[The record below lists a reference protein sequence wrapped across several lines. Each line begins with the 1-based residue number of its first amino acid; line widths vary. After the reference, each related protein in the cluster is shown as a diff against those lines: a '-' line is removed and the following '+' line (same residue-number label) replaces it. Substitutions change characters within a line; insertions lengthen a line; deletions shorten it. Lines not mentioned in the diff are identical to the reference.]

1 MINGKL
7 TPEDLALIQAN
18 VEYQKNYDIDEVII
32 ELKKKWNDDTYFF
45 DEEGARQFY
54 KFTSKLELDRGKKG
68 SKIKLL
74 RFQFETCTEILFI
87 KNRKTKLRKHQKC
100 LLDISRKNSKGTIV
114 SVIITYLFFTDKT
127 FGAEYIIVANDQ
139 KQAMNLFATIQLMI
153 NNNKVLKKYVKITE
167 SRKLMYRKT
176 TNSKLRVLANNGVGL
191 DSYPTYILVTDEA
204 HEYRNQDAYIKLRT
218 GMGLWDEPLWLCTTT
233 ASSGQ
238 DPYNLEM
245 ETYLYAKDVES
256 GKYEDEKFYSRIYE
270 ADKDCHL
277 LDVSQWIKSNPALG
291 SFRKVEDLK
300 DFLVQATR
308 LKSQEA
314 KARRLYLNQH
324 VAIDGENAI
333 DMNEW
338 RECLKDIDLVS
349 LRGMRC
355 WAALDMAFIKDI
367 IAYVQVFYDGENDK
381 FIVYPH
387 LFSPKETIHQRSE
400 KDGIRYDLYAQ
411 KDELKLLNGY
421 YVNNEELFNYI
432 EDLNR
437 KYQFDTQEICFDAW
451 GSGDIRSR
459 LEQDYTIFPFGQGYK
474 SMSPAIKDFETML
487 LDKRIV
493 IANNSLL
500 TWMASNVVAIYDP
513 SGNIKYD
520 KSKSKFKIDGIIA
533 LVMALSR
540 ARYNNDGLQYDAVEE
555 LDKLD
560 W

>member
-1 MINGKL
+1 MISGCL
-7 TPEDLALIQAN
+7 TKDELALINEN
-18 VEYQKNYDIDEVII
+18 VKYQTDYNIDTVINDLKLKWDSEIYYYDEK
-32 ELKKKWNDDTYFF
+32 E
-45 DEEGARQFY
+45 ARKFY
-54 KFTSKLELDRGKKG
+54 SFISKLELDRGEKG

-74 RFQFETCTEILFI
+74 RFQFEICTEILFV
-87 KNRKTKLRKHQKC
+87 KNKETNLRKHQKC
-100 LLDISRKNSKGTIV
+100 LLDIARKNSKGTIV

-139 KQAMNLFATIQLMI
+139 KQAMNLFSTIQLMI
-153 NNNKVLKKYVKITE
+153 ENNKVLKKYVKITE
-167 SRKLMYRKT
+167 SRKLMYRKA
-176 TNSKLRVLANNGVGL
+176 TNSKLRVLANNGIGL

-238 DPYNLEM
+238 DPHNLEM
-245 ETYLYAKDVES
+245 ETYTYAKDVS
-256 GKYEDEKFYSRIYE
+256 NGKYVDEKFYSKIFE
-270 ADKDCHL
+270 AEKDCNL
-277 LDVSQWIKSNPALG
+277 LDVAQWIKSNPALG
-291 SFRKVEDLK
+291 SFRKVDDLK

-338 RECLKDIDLVS
+338 RDCVKEIDLNS
-349 LRGMRC
+349 LRGMTC

-367 IAYVQVFYDGENDK
+367 IAYVQVFYDDDNDK

-387 LFSPKETIHQRSE
+387 LFSPKETIHARSE
-400 KDGIRYDLYAQ
+400 KDSVRYDLYAQ
-411 KDELKLLNGY
+411 KGELQLLNGY

-432 EDLNR
+432 TDINN
-437 KYQFDTQEICFDAW
+437 KYQFDTQEICFDSW

-474 SMSPAIKDFETML
+474 SMSPAIKDFEIML
-487 LDKRIV
+487 LDKRVV

-500 TWMASNVVAIYDP
+500 TWMASNVVAAYDP

-520 KSKSKFKIDGIIA
+520 KSKSKYKIDGIIA
-533 LVMALSR
+533 MVMALAR
-540 ARYNNDGLQYDAVEE
+540 ARYNNDGAQYDALEQ
-555 LDKLD
+555 LNKLD